1 MEKDFHVK
9 LKIVVRNYLKNKNFS
24 VKEEF
29 PIKNLKIDVVGWKG
43 KRKILFECE
52 IPSKYKEFL
61 ELKKRVDHKT
71 LRSLFSPLTFVSK
84 CMRKVSNIFERTD
97 SLPVLV
103 IPNDYFPD
111 ILKETIPSKGIE
123 TWFVNIKN
131 LEISLKENPKGEFIL
146 KKEEKKR
153 SLIDYILH
161 YFNSKYPL
169 GAARAKTRKVVER
182 FKKDADTVKRIADYY
197 ENGYIEKV
205 EEEIESLSRI

>member
-1 MEKDFHVK
+1 MGQKD
-9 LKIVVRNYLKNKNFS
+9 
-24 VKEEF
+24 KE
-29 PIKNLKIDVVGWKG
+29 
-43 KRKILFECE
+43 KILFECE

-61 ELKKRVDHKT
+61 ELRKKVDHKT

-84 CMRKVSNIFERTD
+84 CMRKASNIFERIGT
-97 SLPVLV
+97 LPVLV
-103 IPNDYFPD
+103 IPDDYFPD

-131 LEISLKENPKGEFIL
+131 LEISLKENPKGKFIP
-146 KKEEKKR
+146 KKDEKKR

-182 FKKDADTVKRIADYY
+182 FKKDTDMVKRIADYY
-197 ENGYIEKV
+197 RKDYTEKV
-205 EEEIESLSRI
+205 EEEIEKMTI